1 MLSLLNIDCSSLMG
15 TLPLNSGSSDSL
27 NSFINNG
34 FLGLITEADTT
45 YKIVGSV
52 IALVFALL
60 GCFFGYKLS
69 KVFMSITGFIIGLFI
84 GQTVSSQLLHIEGFA
99 SVLCIILGGAVI
111 AALALWIYRIG
122 IFILCFTFAFSAAGT
137 LFSFEGDIQFFI
149 NIIAGLIVGV
159 LAVKYMRPVIIL
171 TSAIVCGSSAAG
183 LLPGVAEYMG
193 ITNLSSMNSSA
204 TLTLALCIL
213 GIAVQFLTTKDPVQK
228 KVPRHKHG

>member
-1 MLSLLNIDCSSLMG
+1 MLSLLNIDYSSLMG

-84 GQTVSSQLLHIEGFA
+84 GQIAASQLLHVEGFA

-171 TSAIVCGSSAAG
+171 TSAIVCRFFRCRASSRCCRIYGNYKVFFHKLKCNVNTCALHFRNSCAVSHNKR
-183 LLPGVAEYMG
+183 PC
-193 ITNLSSMNSSA
+193 TKKSSQ
-204 TLTLALCIL
+204 T
-213 GIAVQFLTTKDPVQK
+213 
-228 KVPRHKHG
+228 

>member
-1 MLSLLNIDCSSLMG
+1 MLSLLNIDYSSLMG

-84 GQTVSSQLLHIEGFA
+84 GQIAASQLLHVEGFA

-159 LAVKYMRPVIIL
+159 LAVKCMRFFRCR
-171 TSAIVCGSSAAG
+171 ASSRCCRIYGNYKVFFHKLKCNVNTCA
-183 LLPGVAEYMG
+183 LHFR
-193 ITNLSSMNSSA
+193 NS
-204 TLTLALCIL
+204 C
-213 GIAVQFLTTKDPVQK
+213 AVSHNKRPCTKKSFQT
-228 KVPRHKHG
+228 

>member
-1 MLSLLNIDCSSLMG
+1 MLSLLNIDYSSLMG

-99 SVLCIILGGAVI
+99 SVLCITLGGAVI

-122 IFILCFTFAFSAAGT
+122 IFILCFPCLWQSKRKKKGRSGT
-137 LFSFEGDIQFFI
+137 DHQW
-149 NIIAGLIVGV
+149 VWD
-159 LAVKYMRPVIIL
+159 K
-171 TSAIVCGSSAAG
+171 
-183 LLPGVAEYMG
+183 AEDEPEYPDRR
-193 ITNLSSMNSSA
+193 L
-204 TLTLALCIL
+204 
-213 GIAVQFLTTKDPVQK
+213 
-228 KVPRHKHG
+228 R

>member
-1 MLSLLNIDCSSLMG
+1 MLSLLNIDYSSLMG

-99 SVLCIILGGAVI
+99 SVLCITLGGAVI

-122 IFILCFTFAFSAAGT
+122 IFILCFP
-137 LFSFEGDIQFFI
+137 LH
-149 NIIAGLIVGV
+149 LV
-159 LAVKYMRPVIIL
+159 LRVHYFHLKEISSSLL
-171 TSAIVCGSSAAG
+171 T
-183 LLPGVAEYMG
+183 
-193 ITNLSSMNSSA
+193 
-204 TLTLALCIL
+204 
-213 GIAVQFLTTKDPVQK
+213 
-228 KVPRHKHG
+228 